1 MVPLKPLWYHQPLLF
16 TIPSLSSDTPNVGE
30 HLVSC
35 LLQHFYCP
43 HTLVHSF
50 NCFLRSFSLSGT
62 EILIYVLFLPFY
74 TRVFLKDPENNSTF
88 KEG

>member
-62 EILIYVLFLPFY
+62 EGYGRSKTELVPRLKEPTVWWETQMLI
-74 TRVFLKDPENNSTF
+74 K
-88 KEG
+88 